1 MAWHPQSS
9 LNGSKTCGLGFIVV
23 ACLLE
28 GGCGNTQQQTLLDAE
43 NFLVQW
49 LANSNASQ
57 PATCH
62 AFGLLMFPA
71 ASCADMQ
78 EHAAQVVPESR
89 KRERIKA
96 LECFGDG
103 GQRACGEFVE
113 IWYASRDRRGRP
125 IKEGAVVKRDDGKFR
140 LYWYRSDLLFTT
152 LTQRAEAAEQSM
164 TAAEQA
170 QDRLSAVYNEMVNN
184 HSELYAYPPCLDDVR
199 VSSTTMLGS
208 AFNHSAA
215 DPGEINR
222 RASSCA
228 SQMCFALIGQKVATL
243 CP

>member
-1 MAWHPQSS
+1 MA
-9 LNGSKTCGLGFIVV
+9 
-23 ACLLE
+23 
-28 GGCGNTQQQTLLDAE
+28 GGCGDTQQQTLAHAE
-43 NFLVQW
+43 SFLSQW
-49 LANSNASQ
+49 FANNNASQ

-71 ASCADMQ
+71 ASCDDMQ
-78 EHAAQVVPESR
+78 RHAAQVVPESR
-89 KRERIKA
+89 KRERIRA

-103 GQRACGEFVE
+103 AQRACGEFVE
-113 IWYASRDRRGRP
+113 IWYASQDRSGRQ

-152 LTQRAEAAEQSM
+152 LSQRAEAAEQPM
-164 TAAEQA
+164 TAVEQA

-208 AFNHSAA
+208 AFNHRAA

-222 RASSCA
+222 RASGCA
-228 SQMCFALIGQKVATL
+228 SQMCFALIGKKVATL

>member
-1 MAWHPQSS
+1 MA
-9 LNGSKTCGLGFIVV
+9 
-23 ACLLE
+23 A

-43 NFLVQW
+43 DFLIQW
-49 LANSNASQ
+49 LASSNASQ

-71 ASCADMQ
+71 VSCEDMQ
-78 EHAAQVVPESR
+78 YHAAQVVPESR

-96 LECFGDG
+96 LECFGEG

-113 IWYASRDRRGRP
+113 IWYASQDRRGRP

-152 LTQRAEAAEQSM
+152 LTERAEAAEQSM
-164 TAAEQA
+164 TEAEQA
-170 QDRLSAVYNEMVNN
+170 QNRLSAVYNEMVNN

-199 VSSTTMLGS
+199 VSSTTMVGS

-222 RASSCA
+222 RAGSCA
-228 SQMCFALIGQKVATL
+228 SQMCFALIGQKIATL

>member
-1 MAWHPQSS
+1 MA
-9 LNGSKTCGLGFIVV
+9 
-23 ACLLE
+23 
-28 GGCGNTQQQTLLDAE
+28 GGCGDTQQQTLAHAE
-43 NFLVQW
+43 SFLSQW
-49 LANSNASQ
+49 FANNNASQ

-71 ASCADMQ
+71 ASCDDMQ
-78 EHAAQVVPESR
+78 QHAAQVVPESR
-89 KRERIKA
+89 KRERIRA

-103 GQRACGEFVE
+103 AQRACGEFVE
-113 IWYASRDRRGRP
+113 IWYTSQDRSGRQ

-152 LTQRAEAAEQSM
+152 LSQRAEAAEQSM
-164 TAAEQA
+164 TTVEQA

-184 HSELYAYPPCLDDVR
+184 HSGLYVYPPCLDDVR

-208 AFNHSAA
+208 AFNHRAA

-222 RASSCA
+222 RASGCA
-228 SQMCFALIGQKVATL
+228 SQMCFALIGKKVATL